1 MTSQTL
7 RDARRYEEAMAQNI
21 TDQERPEFH
30 LSPRVG
36 WMNDPNGFSYYK
48 DKFHLY
54 YQYYPYDSQWGP
66 MHWGHVVSDD
76 LLHWEY
82 LPSAIAPDM
91 PYDYVGCF
99 SGSAIELP
107 EKHPT

>member
-66 MHWGHVVSDD
+66 MHWGHVVTMISFIGSTCLQ
-76 LLHWEY
+76 LLHRTCRTIMWDV
-82 LPSAIAPDM
+82 S
-91 PYDYVGCF
+91 
-99 SGSAIELP
+99 P
-107 EKHPT
+107 EVL

>member
-21 TDQERPEFH
+21 TAQERPEFH

-48 DKFHLY
+48 DKFHLF
-54 YQYYPYDSQWGP
+54 YQYYPYDSQWRLQCIG
-66 MHWGHVVSDD
+66 
-76 LLHWEY
+76 
-82 LPSAIAPDM
+82 DM
-91 PYDYVGCF
+91 R
-99 SGSAIELP
+99 
-107 EKHPT
+107 